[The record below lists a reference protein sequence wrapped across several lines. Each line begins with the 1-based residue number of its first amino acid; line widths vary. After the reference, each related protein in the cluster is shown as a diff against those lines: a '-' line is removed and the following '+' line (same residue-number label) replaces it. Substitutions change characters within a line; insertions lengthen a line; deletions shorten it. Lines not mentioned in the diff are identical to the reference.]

1 MNTVQQDALT
11 LRRITVWSELFRIG
25 YGTRRPDM
33 DSLSTDER
41 SLLNDLTQT
50 LHADLIYGK
59 HKVSPAGLLTVE
71 DAVAYAMN
79 ELFGNNAE
87 YFRPINA
94 AGGPIT
100 TIPRRRVEEIIRVA
114 CTGIASKDRL

>member
-1 MNTVQQDALT
+1 MNTAQQDALT

-25 YGTRRPDM
+25 YGKRRPEL

-59 HKVSPAGLLTVE
+59 PERPAIITVN
-71 DAVAYAMN
+71 DAVAYAVDGILEGAIALKRIDHN
-79 ELFGNNAE
+79 GTSTKGDISLQ
-87 YFRPINA
+87 
-94 AGGPIT
+94 
-100 TIPRRRVEEIIRVA
+100 RVENIIHVA
-114 CTGIASKDRL
+114 CTSVAEKCRR